1 MPSVGDSIATHLAA
15 WSFAGPVADS
25 FDEHVSRSV
34 PGYFDGHKL
43 VTYLSDFFL
52 ASKSPLIVDIGCST
66 GSLLEKIHARHSN
79 RSDVNY
85 LGIDPVEDMVRVASA
100 RDFCSLKNVSFI
112 VNDVLNVD
120 LERECSLIISYYT
133 LQFIHPS
140 VRQNTVD
147 WIYNNLS
154 WGGGLLLFEKIR
166 MPDARFQDYMTQ
178 SYNDFKLAQGYTP
191 EEILTKS
198 ASLKGVLE
206 PFSESGNLDLLK
218 RAGFID
224 IAPIFQNIVFKG
236 WLAIK

>member
-1 MPSVGDSIATHLAA
+1 MSSVGDNIASQLAS

-25 FDEHVSRSV
+25 FDQHVSRSV
-34 PGYFDGHKL
+34 PGYFDGHNL
-43 VTYLSDFFL
+43 ITYLSDFFL
-52 ASKSPLIVDIGCST
+52 ACKSPLIVDIGCST
-66 GSLLEKIHARHSN
+66 GSLLEKIYNRHSL
-79 RSDVNY
+79 RSDINY
-85 LGIDPVEDMVRVASA
+85 LGIDPVEEMINVASA
-100 RDFCSLKNVSFI
+100 RDFSSLENVDFVI
-112 VNDVLNVD
+112 DNVLNID
-120 LERECSLIISYYT
+120 LQREASLVVSYYT

-140 VRQNTVD
+140 IRQETVNWIFNT
-147 WIYNNLS
+147 LS

-178 SYNDFKLAQGYTP
+178 SYNDFKLSQGYTH

-218 RAGFID
+218 RAGFKD
-224 IAPIFQNIVFKG
+224 IAPVFQNIVFKG

>member
-1 MPSVGDSIATHLAA
+1 MSSVGDNISTQLAA
-15 WSFAGPVADS
+15 WSFSGPVADS

-34 PGYFDGHKL
+34 PGYFDGHNL

-52 ASKSPLIVDIGCST
+52 AGKSPLVVDVGCST
-66 GSLLEKIHARHSN
+66 GSLLEKIHSRHSN
-79 RSDVNY
+79 RHDVSY
-85 LGIDPVEDMVRVASA
+85 LGIDPVEEMITVASS
-100 RDFCSLKNVSFI
+100 RDINANENVDFI
-112 VNDVLNVD
+112 VDDVLNVI
-120 LERECSLIISYYT
+120 LERNASLVVSYYT

-140 VRQNTVD
+140 VRQDTVD

-154 WGGGLLLFEKIR
+154 WGGGFLLFEKIR

-178 SYNDFKLAQGYTP
+178 SYNDFKLAQGYNH
-191 EEILTKS
+191 EQILTKS

-206 PFSESGNLDLLK
+206 PFSESGNIDLLK

>member
-1 MPSVGDSIATHLAA
+1 MSSVGDNITTNLSS
-15 WSFAGPVADS
+15 WSFDGSVADS
-25 FDEHVSRSV
+25 FDEHVSKSV
-34 PGYFDGHKL
+34 PGYFDGHNL

-52 ASKSPLIVDIGCST
+52 SSSSPLVVDIGCST
-66 GSLLEKIHARHSN
+66 GSLLEKIYIRHKN
-79 RSDVNY
+79 RLDVSY
-85 LGIDPVEDMVRVASA
+85 LGIDPVENMINVASS
-100 RDFCSLKNVSFI
+100 RDFNSLENVNFI
-112 VNDVLNVD
+112 VDSVLNVA
-120 LERECSLIISYYT
+120 LESQASLIISYYT

-140 VRQNTVD
+140 IRQDAVD
-147 WIYNNLS
+147 WIYKNLS

-178 SYNDFKLAQGYTP
+178 SYNDYKLSQGYSH

-206 PFSESGNLDLLK
+206 PFSESANIDLLK

-224 IAPIFQNIVFKG
+224 IAPVFQNIVFKG